1 MKINIL
7 YDFLDGPYGGG
18 NQFLK
23 ALKNI
28 FVAKGI
34 YEDNPIL
41 ADIIIVN
48 SKDNLDKAE
57 FLVKKYNKKCI
68 HRIDGIFSLY
78 RGNSEK
84 YNDEL
89 VYNFSRQYASG
100 IIYQSQWSKT
110 SHYINGAFPH
120 HNETII
126 YNAVNQKIFYPKSKS
141 NNKIKLITTSWSPNH
156 RKGFHYLEYLDNNLD
171 FNKFDYTFIGNSP
184 VNFKNIN
191 SYSPQPST
199 ELSQNLQLHDIFI
212 TGTENDTCSNS
223 LLEALTCKLPV
234 IALNSG
240 GSPELVK
247 KGGEL
252 FDSKEDLIPLINKV
266 SNNLSQYISNIEI
279 DNIEDIAN
287 QYINFIK
294 NV

>member
-7 YDFLDGPYGGG
+7 YNFLDGPYGGG

-23 ALKNI
+23 ALRNAFIVKE
-28 FVAKGI
+28 V
-34 YEDNPIL
+34 YEENPLL

-57 FLVKKYNKKCI
+57 FLAKKHHKKCI

-78 RGNSEK
+78 RGKSEK

-89 VYNFSRQYASG
+89 VYNFSKQYASG

-110 SHYINGAFPH
+110 SHYANGASLH
-120 HNETII
+120 SNEAII
-126 YNAVNQKIFYPKSKS
+126 YNAVNQEIFYPKLKP
-141 NNKIKLITTSWSPNH
+141 NNKIKLITTSWSSNY

-184 VNFKNIN
+184 ISFKNIK
-191 SYSPQPST
+191 SYPPQPSI
-199 ELSQNLQLHDIFI
+199 ELAQNLQLHDIFI

-234 IALNSG
+234 IALDSG

-252 FDSKEDLIPLINKV
+252 FNSKEDLIPLINKI
-266 SNNLSQYISNIEI
+266 SNNLSQYISNIEV
-279 DNIEDIAN
+279 DSIEDVAN
-287 QYINFIK
+287 QYLNFIK

>member
-7 YDFLDGPYGGG
+7 YNFLDGPYGGG

-23 ALKNI
+23 ALRNEFMI
-28 FVAKGI
+28 KGV
-34 YEDNPIL
+34 YEDNPML

-57 FLVKKYNKKCI
+57 LLAKKYHKKCI
-68 HRIDGIFSLY
+68 HRIDGVFSLY
-78 RGNSEK
+78 RGESEK

-89 VYNFSRQYASG
+89 VYNFSKHYASG

-110 SHYINGAFPH
+110 SHYTNGALPH
-120 HNETII
+120 SNEAII
-126 YNAVNQKIFYPKSKS
+126 YNAVNPEIFYPKLKS
-141 NNKIKLITTSWSPNH
+141 NNKIKLITTSWSSNY

-171 FNKFDYTFIGNSP
+171 FSKFDYTFIGNSP
-184 VNFKNIN
+184 INFKNIN
-191 SYSPQPST
+191 LHPPQPSI
-199 ELSQNLQLHDIFI
+199 ELAQILQLHDIFI

-234 IALNSG
+234 IALDSG

-252 FDSKEDLIPLINKV
+252 FNSKEDLIPLINKI
-266 SNNLSQYISNIEI
+266 SNNLPQYISNIEI
-279 DNIEDIAN
+279 DSIEDIAN
-287 QYINFIK
+287 QYLNFIK